1 MSSGC
6 QGVSNGEMET
16 DHLGRIMEEIAIV
29 TGLDAGLLPGKAYH
43 YHGDGTDSLASAD
56 SPADQ
61 ARTHRRF
68 KRNIQSV

>member
-6 QGVSNGEMET
+6 QGISHGETET
-16 DHLGRIMEEIAIV
+16 EHLDRSMEEIAIV
-29 TGLDAGLLPGKAYH
+29 TRPDTGLLPAKAYH

-61 ARTHRRF
+61 ACTHR
-68 KRNIQSV
+68 